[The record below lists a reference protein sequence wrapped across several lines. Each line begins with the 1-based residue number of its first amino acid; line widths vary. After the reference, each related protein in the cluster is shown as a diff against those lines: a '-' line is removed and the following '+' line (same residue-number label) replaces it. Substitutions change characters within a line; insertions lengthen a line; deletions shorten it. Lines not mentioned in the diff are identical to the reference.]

1 MEKLDKQQ
9 CPICMTKNLT
19 LTQDEMD
26 IPFFGR
32 TYVFNM
38 HCSSCHYNKSDVECE
53 DMKDPSRIT
62 FEVSSE
68 EDMKVRV
75 VKSGEAT
82 IKIPALKI
90 SVEGGPNGEGYV
102 SNIEGILDRFKKI
115 IETERDTAEDEDIKK
130 SAKNLLKKMWKVKMG
145 DIPVKIIIEDP
156 TGNSAIISKKAVVE
170 KLKVKS
176 K

>member
-53 DMKDPSRIT
+53 DMKDPTRIT
-62 FEVSSE
+62 FEVNSE

-102 SNIEGILDRFKKI
+102 SNIEGIAQLLYTHNVFYFIMAGAMGLEPTLNRFWRSVPSQFDHAPI
-115 IETERDTAEDEDIKK
+115 
-130 SAKNLLKKMWKVKMG
+130 
-145 DIPVKIIIEDP
+145 
-156 TGNSAIISKKAVVE
+156 
-170 KLKVKS
+170 
-176 K
+176 